1 MIKHLFKLV
10 WNRRRANFLMIMAI
24 FFSFLVLFGTISVL
38 VNSWQNY
45 KKPLGFEPERIWYVN
60 IQHFQTPKDEVRVI
74 SEQLVRKLQTIPEIE
89 HVALASGNAA
99 YSGWSNMMGLT
110 RGNLQRGINN
120 VTIQGGDFKS
130 TMDLNVVEGRWFQ
143 DGDEF
148 SYQNP
153 MVITQDIKQF
163 FFGNESAAGK
173 KLKSGDKE
181 FTVIGVI
188 EAYRTNGELNSDAG
202 TFMRVSSLADTSRW
216 VENTLYLRMK
226 PGVTSGFEEKL
237 LKEAGTV
244 ATGWKL
250 DVKYMEQMRASYMKE
265 NLTPL
270 LIFAIICAFLI
281 LNVALG
287 IFGVLWYNIN
297 KRYSEIGLR
306 RALGATA
313 NQIYRQFIGEI
324 LVLATLGLVLGSF
337 FAIQFVLMDVMGMDP
352 SIYYYALGI
361 SIVVIYLL
369 VIVCAFQPSRQ
380 AAAIHPAIALHEE

>member
-38 VNSWQNY
+38 VSSWKNY
-45 KKPLGFEPERIWYVN
+45 KQPLGFEPERIWYVN
-60 IQHFQTPKDEVRVI
+60 IQHFQTPKDEVRVV
-74 SEQLVRKLQTIPEIE
+74 SEQLVRRLQTLPEIE
-89 HVALASGNAA
+89 QVALASGNSA
-99 YSGWSNMMGLT
+99 YSGWSNMSGLT
-110 RGNLQRGINN
+110 HGNLQRGINA
-120 VTIQGGDFKS
+120 VTIQAGDFKK
-130 TMDLNVVEGRWFQ
+130 TMNLNLVEGRWFQ
-143 DGDEF
+143 AGDEF
-148 SYQNP
+148 SNKKPIVVTQN
-153 MVITQDIKQF
+153 VKEF
-163 FFGNESAAGK
+163 FFGNEPVAGK
-173 KLKSGDKE
+173 KLKSGDDE
-181 FTVIGVI
+181 FTVIGVVD
-188 EAYRTNGELNSDAG
+188 AYRTRGELNSDVG
-202 TFMRVSSLADTSRW
+202 TFMRISSLADTSRL

-226 PGVTSGFEEKL
+226 PGITSGFEEKL
-237 LKEAGTV
+237 LKEAGAV

-250 DVKYMEQMRASYMKE
+250 DVKPMEVMRSSYLKE

-270 LIFAIICAFLI
+270 VVFAIICAFLI

-313 NQIYRQFIGEI
+313 NQIYRQFLGEI

-337 FAIQFVLMDVMGMDP
+337 FAIQFVLLDVMGMQP
-352 SIYYYALGI
+352 EVYYYALAI